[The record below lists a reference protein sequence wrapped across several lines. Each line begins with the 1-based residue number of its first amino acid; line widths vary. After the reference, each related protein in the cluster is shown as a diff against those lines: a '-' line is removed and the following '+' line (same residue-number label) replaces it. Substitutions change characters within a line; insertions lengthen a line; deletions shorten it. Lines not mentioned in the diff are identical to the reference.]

1 MGSEPIEEASEEHE
15 TTDYYRRFVCS
26 SSGGGGSCF
35 SIGARDSFAEHE
47 TPIWMRFHR
56 ATGHFWQ
63 IHQRIEA
70 STLKWLESG
79 GHIWIPLEIPLEASH
94 EQMIEALVEQAQ
106 EVERVAY
113 AAT

>member
-1 MGSEPIEEASEEHE
+1 
-15 TTDYYRRFVCS
+15 
-26 SSGGGGSCF
+26 
-35 SIGARDSFAEHE
+35 
-47 TPIWMRFHR
+47 MRFHR

-63 IHQRIEA
+63 IHQRIET

-94 EQMIEALVEQAQ
+94 EQMLEALVKQAQ